1 MSKIPLKSNPNN
13 KFLIWLQTRLTNL
26 ETTFISLK
34 SQVSQ
39 NTSDIEQLKK
49 GGGGG
54 STITVDSELST
65 TSTNPVQNKIITENI
80 NHLFK
85 DVEHITQRID
95 DYAIDDIK
103 VSVSQIESELTSYDS
118 RITTLEDSSNDY
130 ATRIS
135 TLENQSHTVTGI
147 TYQNSYTAYSSELT
161 VPEGAQ
167 GNVCTTTLTGKYIPI
182 SVYPTDTTTTWR
194 TYAIMSWTYNAENN
208 TTVVT
213 INASDT
219 ATPCNVVCLPVLSNE

>member
-1 MSKIPLKSNPNN
+1 MSKIPLKANPNS

-39 NTSDIEQLKK
+39 NTTDIEQLKK
-49 GGGGG
+49 GG

-65 TSTNPVQNKIITENI
+65 TSTNPVENKVITENV
-80 NHLFK
+80 NHLFE
-85 DVEHITQRID
+85 DIEHITQRID

-103 VSVSQIESELTSYDS
+103 ESVSQVESELTSYDS
-118 RITTLEDSSNDY
+118 RITTLEDSSTDY

-135 TLENQSHTVTGI
+135 TLEKQSHTVTGI
-147 TYQNSYTAYSSELT
+147 TYQNSYTAHSSELT
-161 VPEGAQ
+161 VPEGAE
-167 GNVCTTTLTGKYIPI
+167 GNVCTTTLTGKFIPV

-194 TYAIMSWTYNAENN
+194 TYAIMSWTYNTDTN
-208 TTVVT
+208 TTIVT

-219 ATPCNVVCLPVLSNE
+219 STPCNVVCIPVLDE

>member
-1 MSKIPLKSNPNN
+1 MCKIPLKSNPNN

-80 NHLFK
+80 NHL
-85 DVEHITQRID
+85 TQRID
-95 DYAIDDIK
+95 DYSIDDIK
-103 VSVSQIESELTSYDS
+103 VSVSQIESELTSYDG
-118 RITTLEDSSNDY
+118 RITTLEDSSTDY
-130 ATRIS
+130 NNRIS
-135 TLENQSHTVTGI
+135 ELENQSHTVTGI
-147 TYQNSYTAYSSELT
+147 TYQNSYTAHSSELT
-161 VPEGAQ
+161 IPEGAE
-167 GNVCTTTLTGKYIPI
+167 GNVCTTTLTGKFIPI

>member
-1 MSKIPLKSNPNN
+1 MSKILLKANPNN

-39 NTSDIEQLKK
+39 NTSDIEQLK
-49 GGGGG
+49 GGGG

-65 TSTNPVQNKIITENI
+65 TSTNPLQNKVITENI
-80 NHLFK
+80 NHLLE

-103 VSVSQIESELTSYDS
+103 ESVSQVESELTSYNS
-118 RITTLEDSSNDY
+118 RITTLEDTSTNY
-130 ATRIS
+130 GTRIS
-135 TLENQSHTVTGI
+135 ELENRSQTVTGI

-161 VPEGAQ
+161 VPEGAEA
-167 GNVCTTTLTGKYIPI
+167 NVCNTTITGKYIPI
-182 SVYPTDTTTTWR
+182 SVYPVDTTTTWR
-194 TYAIMSWTYNAENN
+194 TYVIMAWTYNAENN
-208 TTVVT
+208 TTVIT

-219 ATPCNVVCLPVLSNE
+219 STPCNVVCLPVLDE

>member
-1 MSKIPLKSNPNN
+1 MSKIPLKANPNN

-39 NTSDIEQLKK
+39 NTNDIEQLKK

-65 TSTNPVQNKIITENI
+65 TSTNPVENKVITENV
-80 NHLFK
+80 NHLFE
-85 DVEHITQRID
+85 DVEHNVQKFDGYVINTNESISK
-95 DYAIDDIK
+95 IK
-103 VSVSQIESELTSYDS
+103 SELTSYGG
-118 RITTLEDSSNDY
+118 RITILEDTSTDY
-130 ATRIS
+130 GTRIIE
-135 TLENQSHTVTGI
+135 LENQSHTVTGI
-147 TYQNSYTAYSSELT
+147 TYQNSYTAHSSELT
-161 VPEGAQ
+161 VPEGAE
-167 GNVCTTTLTGKYIPI
+167 GNVCQTSITGKYIPI

-194 TYAIMSWTYNAENN
+194 TYAIMSWTYNIDTN
-208 TTVVT
+208 TTIVT

-219 ATPCNVVCLPVLSNE
+219 STPCNVVCLPVLDE

>member
-1 MSKIPLKSNPNN
+1 MSKIPLKANPNN

-39 NTSDIEQLKK
+39 NTTDIEQLKK

-54 STITVDSELST
+54 STITVDSALST

-80 NHLFK
+80 NHLFE

-103 VSVSQIESELTSYDS
+103 ESVSQIESELTSYDS
-118 RITTLEDSSNDY
+118 RITTLEDSSTDY
-130 ATRIS
+130 NNRIS
-135 TLENQSHTVTGI
+135 
-147 TYQNSYTAYSSELT
+147 
-161 VPEGAQ
+161 
-167 GNVCTTTLTGKYIPI
+167 
-182 SVYPTDTTTTWR
+182 
-194 TYAIMSWTYNAENN
+194 
-208 TTVVT
+208 
-213 INASDT
+213 
-219 ATPCNVVCLPVLSNE
+219 